1 MIYNESYTSL
11 EFIFKVFG
19 KCGCRLNFPVAFWVT
34 DSKYLNMLPMPVF
47 TNSPHCQLSWFFP
60 LKGFQVFDK
69 SKYGQIPKYN
79 HTFLIT
85 MNLKLKL
92 NKLTRIFHLR
102 VIKWF
107 YILIMFEY
115 SYFLFWWSYT
125 NQTIIKEAE
134 VFFWQ
139 TINWW
144 LLTTFNACQGYFL
157 YETKNPHRIYNFKNW
172 S

>member
-92 NKLTRIFHLR
+92 NKLTRISSKSH
-102 VIKWF
+102 KM
-107 YILIMFEY
+107 ILY
-115 SYFLFWWSYT
+115 SNNIWIFLLPFLMIIHQSNNYQGSRGLFLT
-125 NQTIIKEAE
+125 NHKLMIT
-134 VFFWQ
+134 
-139 TINWW
+139 
-144 LLTTFNACQGYFL
+144 
-157 YETKNPHRIYNFKNW
+157 YNL
-172 S
+172 